1 MRDERDLS
9 YIYIFILVS
18 MRVERGVQ
26 GDLGLTGV

>member
-1 MRDERDLS
+1 MRDERDL
-9 YIYIFILVS
+9 YIYIIILVS